1 MCDGILP
8 LLVFN
13 ENPHR
18 LWAAAGAHACGCLNW
33 MRACMC
39 PLWMAHACVFLRLLS
54 SQKECSFPLTGGCAP
69 SVSCH
74 VWLPSVGTDNT
85 VGSTT
90 GRRPINGLLAN
101 GMTVARHTTL
111 ALANRKLLHGQE
123 FCKRMWQKKYR
134 LYFYFPHSSTVFSSR
149 PQKCQT
155 IFVLYIRICFLFF
168 LKISGGFSCLI

>member
-1 MCDGILP
+1 MKP
-8 LLVFN
+8 LACAMEFCRSLCSMKI
-13 ENPHR
+13 P
-18 LWAAAGAHACGCLNW
+18 AGFGPRARAHACGCLNW

-54 SQKECSFPLTGGCAP
+54 SQKERSFPLTGGCAP

-74 VWLPSVGTDNT
+74 VWLPSVGRDNT

-111 ALANRKLLHGQE
+111 ALTNRKLLHGQE
-123 FCKRMWQKKYR
+123 FCKRMWQRKYR

-149 PQKCQT
+149 PKN
-155 IFVLYIRICFLFF
+155 VRLFLFCTF
-168 LKISGGFSCLI
+168 TDVFFKSQAVSPV